1 MNNLYIDKIYFI
13 YLINYNLMTN
23 SLKIHCTNL
32 NNLEQ
37 EQIKNITYTKI
48 EVLAEQVRNLE
59 RLESL
64 NQINLFNGLP
74 DNQYNHNHNYNHN
87 HIFSNQIAI
96 QHHYMQ
102 QLYIQQDIIK
112 KQLNEQYIA
121 LQKQLNEEQI
131 PMYDCTLQK
140 QLNEEQIPKQLNE
153 ETAII
158 KQLNEQHIVMQ
169 TQLNEQQKLIDKLV
183 KELHNLVN
191 SQQQV
196 NEKKEEIDEIKEEI
210 DVKLL
215 VDILKNEELEAF
227 STFEKSKT
235 QQIQQI
241 QQSKK
246 DIRKCFFNTSFEIS
260 KNNKKSCVNNIK
272 EGFNKSYNKDDDY
285 VLLETEKKNLFVIA
299 INNNEELHDV
309 FVNDWWTT
317 KNIQDINEKIR
328 TTIIS
333 ALPSLIPK
341 LKIIY
346 PQGQKIVVCYIENQG
361 LEDKYNFIRLYV
373 SNVDNNADYVLDE

>member
-1 MNNLYIDKIYFI
+1 
-13 YLINYNLMTN
+13 MTN